1 MKPLT
6 PKTRYVIIYENGKNH
21 QLCSKKIATVWTS
34 RKKQSISTI
43 TIRRNLKKVRLNSC
57 IPRRKPAIT
66 EMHHQAHLEWT
77 LVHRNWTTRKWRRG
91 SVIDQTHAKIIQDYV
106 IPTLDEHF
114 SRGDRIFQE
123 DNALPHRSKVT
134 IAACEDAKIAEMK
147 EMVCH
152 HDPLPSNIQ
161 VFEKY
166 VKDTCDDILPEY
178 FKKLIESMPQR
189 IEVVIAANG
198 YSINY

>member
-1 MKPLT
+1 MKLALS
-6 PKTRYVIIYENGKNH
+6 H
-21 QLCSKKIATVWTS
+21 QKKSGHPSLFNSPIATVWTS

-77 LVHRNWTTRKWRRG
+77 LVHRNWTTRKWRRVFF
-91 SVIDQTHAKIIQDYV
+91 SDKNQTHAKIIQDYV

-134 IAACEDAKIAEMK
+134 IAACEDAKIVM
-147 EMVCH
+147 
-152 HDPLPSNIQ
+152 L
-161 VFEKY
+161 
-166 VKDTCDDILPEY
+166 
-178 FKKLIESMPQR
+178 
-189 IEVVIAANG
+189 
-198 YSINY
+198 